1 MRYRSDQWYGGNDR
15 DSYIHRAW
23 MRRGLPRSAF
33 TGRPQIAIANT
44 ASDLT
49 PCNKH
54 LNEVSASVQAGIWE
68 AGGVPLDMPV
78 MSLGE
83 TLVKPTAMLWRNLAA
98 MAAEE
103 MIRANPVDGVVL
115 LGGCDKTIPALLMAA
130 ASVDLPAVVV
140 PGGPMLTGHFRGVP
154 LGCGTDVWRLSEE
167 VRAGTL
173 SEQDFLASESAMI
186 RSKGHCNTMGTA
198 STMACMAEALGM
210 TLPGVAGTPAP
221 DSRLL
226 ESAHASG
233 RLAVELVASGRT
245 PSQVLSKGSFRNA
258 IVALAAIGGSTNAVV
273 HLLAIAGRAGVPLS
287 LDDFD
292 AIGADVPLLADLA
305 PAGRFLMDDLYRA
318 GGLLALLR
326 EVSDLLDPDALT
338 VTGRPL
344 ASYLDEARIWD
355 ETVIRPRSAPV
366 LEKAGIAVLR
376 GSLAPGGA
384 VIKPA
389 AATKELLVHRG
400 PAVVFDSIEDMHARL
415 DDPALDVTEDSV
427 LVLRGCGPR
436 GYPGMPEV
444 GNMPIPAKLLTRG
457 VRDMVRISDARMSG
471 TAYGTVVLHTVP
483 EGAAGRPAVQGPR
496 RRPGRA
502 GRAGPAARSGPARG
516 GTRAARARRRHDR
529 GATRSP
535 PGLGAPLHR
544 SCAAGQP
551 GRGPRLPGRLQRPRS
566 NPRLPLTIELLEF
579 RKTEAR
585 SARTQVSIIGDS
597 GAGIGDSGAGHLGWG
612 EAERR
617 AA

>member
-1 MRYRSDQWYGGNDR
+1 MRYRSDQWYGGNGK

-68 AGGVPLDMPV
+68 AGGIPLDMPV

-130 ASVDLPAVVV
+130 ASVDLPALVV

-154 LGCGTDVWRLSEE
+154 LGCGTDVFRLSEE

-173 SEQDFLASESAMI
+173 AEQDFLASESAMI

-233 RLAVELVASGRT
+233 KLAVDLVTAGRR
-245 PSQVLSKGSFRNA
+245 PSQVLSPGSFRNA

-273 HLLAIAGRAGVPLS
+273 HLLAIAGRAGIPLS

-292 AIGADVPLLADLA
+292 TLGSSVPLLVDLA
-305 PAGRFLMDDLYRA
+305 PAGRYLMDDLYRA
-318 GGLLALLR
+318 GGLLAVLR

-338 VTGRPL
+338 VSGRPL
-344 ASYLDEARIWD
+344 AAHLGEARIWD
-355 ETVIRPRSAPV
+355 ETVIRPRSAP
-366 LEKAGIAVLR
+366 LQEKAGIAVLR

-400 PAVVFDSIEDMHARL
+400 PAVVFDSIEDMRARL
-415 DDPALDVTEDSV
+415 DDPDLDVNEDSV

-444 GNMPIPAKLLTRG
+444 GNMPIPAKLLARG
-457 VRDMVRISDARMSG
+457 VRDMVRVSDARMSG

-483 EGAAGRPAVQGPR
+483 EGAAGGPLALVR
-496 RRPGRA
+496 DGDPIVLDVPGRRLDLDVSA
-502 GRAGPAARSGPARG
+502 EEL
-516 GTRAARARRRHDR
+516 ARRE
-529 GATRSP
+529 P
-535 PGLGAPLHR
+535 APAMT
-544 SCAAGQP
+544 AA
-551 GRGPRLPGRLQRPRS
+551 LPGPNRGWQRLYIDHVMQADQGADLDFLVGSSGHEVTR
-566 NPRLPLTIELLEF
+566 
-579 RKTEAR
+579 
-585 SARTQVSIIGDS
+585 DS
-597 GAGIGDSGAGHLGWG
+597 H
-612 EAERR
+612 
-617 AA
+617 

>member
-68 AGGVPLDMPV
+68 AGGIPLDMPV

-154 LGCGTDVWRLSEE
+154 LGCGTDVFRLSEE
-167 VRAGTL
+167 VRAGNL
-173 SEQDFLASESAMI
+173 AEQDFLASESAMI

-233 RLAVELVASGRT
+233 RLAVDLVSAGRT
-245 PSQVLSKGSFRNA
+245 PSQVLSAGSFRNA

-292 AIGADVPLLADLA
+292 TLGAEVPLLVDLA
-305 PAGRFLMDDLYRA
+305 PAGRYLMDDLYRA
-318 GGLLALLR
+318 GGLLAVLR

-344 ASYLDEARIWD
+344 ASHLGEARIWD
-355 ETVIRPRSAPV
+355 ETVIRPRSAP
-366 LEKAGIAVLR
+366 LQEKAGIAVLR

-400 PAVVFDSIEDMHARL
+400 PAVVFDSIEDLRARL
-415 DDPALDVTEDSV
+415 DDPDLDVTEDSV

-444 GNMPIPAKLLTRG
+444 GNMPIPAKLLARG
-457 VRDMVRISDARMSG
+457 VRDMVRVSDARMSG

-483 EGAAGRPAVQGPR
+483 EGAAGGPLALVR
-496 RRPGRA
+496 DGDPIVLDVPGRRLDLDVPPEELA
-502 GRAGPAARSGPARG
+502 QREPAPAM
-516 GTRAARARRRHDR
+516 TAA
-529 GATRSP
+529 
-535 PGLGAPLHR
+535 
-544 SCAAGQP
+544 
-551 GRGPRLPGRLQRPRS
+551 LPGPHRGWQRLYIDHVMQADQGADLDFLVGASGHEVTR
-566 NPRLPLTIELLEF
+566 
-579 RKTEAR
+579 
-585 SARTQVSIIGDS
+585 DS
-597 GAGIGDSGAGHLGWG
+597 H
-612 EAERR
+612 
-617 AA
+617 

>member
-1 MRYRSDQWYGGNDR
+1 MRYRSDQWYGGNFR

-68 AGGVPLDMPV
+68 AGGIPLDMPV

-130 ASVDLPAVVV
+130 ASVDLPALVV
-140 PGGPMLTGHFRGVP
+140 PGGPMLTGHFRGMP
-154 LGCGTDVWRLSEE
+154 LGCGTDVFRLSEE

-173 SEQDFLASESAMI
+173 AEQDFLASESAMI

-233 RLAVELVASGRT
+233 KLAVELVSAGRT
-245 PSQVLSKGSFRNA
+245 PSQVLSPGSFHNA
-258 IVALAAIGGSTNAVV
+258 IVTLAAIGGSTNAVV
-273 HLLAIAGRAGVPLS
+273 HLLAIAGRAGIPLS

-292 AIGADVPLLADLA
+292 TLGADVPLLVDLA
-305 PAGRFLMDDLYRA
+305 PAGRYLMDDLYRA
-318 GGLLALLR
+318 GGLLAVLR

-338 VTGRPL
+338 VSGRPL
-344 ASYLDEARIWD
+344 AAHLGEARIWD
-355 ETVIRPRSAPV
+355 ETVIRPRSAP
-366 LEKAGIAVLR
+366 LQEKAGIAVLR

-400 PAVVFDSIEDMHARL
+400 PAVVFDSIEDLRARL
-415 DDPALDVTEDSV
+415 DDPDLDVNEDSV

-444 GNMPIPAKLLTRG
+444 GNMPIPAKLLARG
-457 VRDMVRISDARMSG
+457 VRDMVRVSDARMSG

-483 EGAAGRPAVQGPR
+483 EGAAGGPLALVR
-496 RRPGRA
+496 DGDPVVLDVPGR
-502 GRAGPAARSGPARG
+502 RLDLDVPPEEL
-516 GTRAARARRRHDR
+516 ARRE
-529 GATRSP
+529 P
-535 PGLGAPLHR
+535 APAMT
-544 SCAAGQP
+544 AA
-551 GRGPRLPGRLQRPRS
+551 LPGPQRGWQRLYIDHVMQADQGADLDFLVGSSGHEVTR
-566 NPRLPLTIELLEF
+566 
-579 RKTEAR
+579 
-585 SARTQVSIIGDS
+585 DS
-597 GAGIGDSGAGHLGWG
+597 H
-612 EAERR
+612 
-617 AA
+617 

>member
-1 MRYRSDQWYGGNDR
+1 MRYRSDQWYGGNSR

-68 AGGVPLDMPV
+68 AGGIPLDMPV

-130 ASVDLPAVVV
+130 ASVDLPALVV

-154 LGCGTDVWRLSEE
+154 LGCGTDVFRLSEE

-173 SEQDFLASESAMI
+173 AEQDFLASESAMI

-233 RLAVELVASGRT
+233 KLAVELVAAGRT
-245 PSQVLSKGSFRNA
+245 PSQVLTPGSFRNA

-292 AIGADVPLLADLA
+292 TLGASVPLLVDLA
-305 PAGRFLMDDLYRA
+305 PAGRYLMDDLYRA
-318 GGLLALLR
+318 GGLLAVLR
-326 EVSDLLDPDALT
+326 EVSDLLDPDAVT
-338 VTGRPL
+338 VSGRPL
-344 ASYLDEARIWD
+344 AAHLGEARIWD
-355 ETVIRPRSAPV
+355 ETVIRPRSAP
-366 LEKAGIAVLR
+366 LQEKAGIAVLR

-400 PAVVFDSIEDMHARL
+400 PAVVFESIEDMRARL
-415 DDPALDVTEDSV
+415 DDPDLDVNEDSV

-444 GNMPIPAKLLTRG
+444 GNMPIPAKLLARG
-457 VRDMVRISDARMSG
+457 VRDMVRVSDARMSG

-483 EGAAGRPAVQGPR
+483 EGAAGGPLALVR
-496 RRPGRA
+496 DGDPVVLDVPGR
-502 GRAGPAARSGPARG
+502 RLDLDVPPEEL
-516 GTRAARARRRHDR
+516 ARREPAPAMIAALPGPNRGWQRLYIDHVMQADR
-529 GATRSP
+529 GADLDFLVGSSGHEVTR
-535 PGLGAPLHR
+535 
-544 SCAAGQP
+544 
-551 GRGPRLPGRLQRPRS
+551 
-566 NPRLPLTIELLEF
+566 
-579 RKTEAR
+579 
-585 SARTQVSIIGDS
+585 DS
-597 GAGIGDSGAGHLGWG
+597 H
-612 EAERR
+612 
-617 AA
+617 